1 MRQLS
6 LILLPLLALTACDPD
21 SEPVGQSDAS
31 GTGSGSDSDSGD
43 STPGSTTGGSVS
55 DSDSDSD
62 TSPETSDSAT
72 TVGTSTTGG
81 SPTTSTDPS
90 ESSGSESS
98 SGSSD
103 CQETDCGPCPDGT
116 TLEEYCDGG
125 TWVCDCIPAGG
136 VCDLPTYVD
145 EAATGKTVP
154 ADCGTVSLDDPDEA
168 YIAAHDCVLTASNA
182 QQAYRMV
189 AELQGTDSTVWVGYA
204 GTVGFVY
211 SESFFSYDGG
221 GNAGGEFIW
230 RSECTPQEVF
240 ECVPSSSNGPCFSCD
255 ADSNL
260 VCSDPDE

>member
-31 GTGSGSDSDSGD
+31 GTGSGSESDSGD
-43 STPGSTTGGSVS
+43 SAPGSTTGGSA
-55 DSDSDSD
+55 SDSD

-72 TVGTSTTGG
+72 TLGTSTSTSGD
-81 SPTTSTDPS
+81 SPTTSPDPS
-90 ESSGSESS
+90 ESSGSEGS

-116 TLEEYCDGG
+116 TLEQYCDGD
-125 TWVCDCIPAGG
+125 TWVCDCVPAGG